1 MASYIF
7 RRLLQSI
14 PILIGI
20 AIISFMIVHIA
31 PGSPIDRFRSGRV
44 SPETI
49 RNLIRLYGL
58 DQPLLPIWVENG
70 MSLLFA
76 LVLMG
81 IAGLFSW
88 FTLRRMRGG
97 RTGLSVYL
105 PGLAALLLMG
115 ASLYVIF
122 TGFREWQL
130 LLTWPGQL
138 INWMVAFLQLWRPD
152 AWGYS
157 FTDGQPV
164 ISKIGERVPA
174 TLLLMGTSLLLTV
187 IIAIPVGILA
197 AVKQYSWTDKVITI
211 LATIGYAMPTFWL
224 GLVLKFVF
232 AFKLDV
238 FPLYGMHEFGQDSIP
253 DLAWHMVLP
262 VLTLTIVSVAGW
274 SRYMRSS
281 MLEVMRQDYVRT
293 AKAKGLENSRVL
305 FKHALRNAL
314 IPIVTL
320 LGLTIP
326 SLLVG
331 AAVTEAVFSWPGLG
345 GLGVTSVIERDY
357 PVVLAF
363 VMVGGAMVILGNLL
377 ADVLYA
383 FVDPRIT
390 Y

>member
-20 AIISFMIVHIA
+20 AIISFMIVHVA

-49 RNLIRLYGL
+49 QNLIRLYGL

-70 MSLLFA
+70 FGLLGA
-76 LVLMG
+76 LFLMG
-81 IAGLFSW
+81 LAGFLAW
-88 FTLRRMRGG
+88 FALRRMRHG
-97 RTGLSVYL
+97 RTGLAVAI
-105 PGLAALLLMG
+105 PGGVALLAIG
-115 ASLYVIF
+115 ASLYLIF
-122 TGFREWQL
+122 TGYRDWQVL
-130 LLTWPGQL
+130 VTWPGQL
-138 INWMVAFLQLWRPD
+138 INWMVAFVQVWRPD

-164 ISKIGERVPA
+164 IQKIADRVPY
-174 TLLLMGTSLLLTV
+174 TLELMGTALVLTV
-187 IIAIPVGILA
+187 IIAIPVGILG
-197 AVKQYSWTDKVITI
+197 AVRQYSWSDKVIMV

-224 GLVLKFVF
+224 GLVLKYIF
-232 AFKLDV
+232 AFQLDA
-238 FPLYGMHEFGQDSIP
+238 FPLFGRHEFGDDSLP
-253 DLAWHMVLP
+253 DLIWHMVLP
-262 VLTLTIVSVAGW
+262 VMTLTIVSVAGW

-293 AKAKGLENSRVL
+293 AKAKGLQNSRVL
-305 FKHALRNAL
+305 YKHALRNAL

-345 GLGVTSVIERDY
+345 SLGVNAVTERDY
-357 PVVLAF
+357 PLVLAF

-377 ADVLYA
+377 ADVLYG
-383 FVDPRIT
+383 FVDPRIK

>member
-49 RNLIRLYGL
+49 QNLIRLYGL
-58 DQPLLPIWVENG
+58 DQPLLPIWVDNG
-70 MSLLFA
+70 MSFLAA
-76 LVLMG
+76 LVLMAVAG
-81 IAGLFSW
+81 IASW
-88 FTLRRMRGG
+88 LALRGMRRG
-97 RTGLSVYL
+97 RTGLAIYV
-105 PGLAALLLMG
+105 PGGAALICMG
-115 ASLYVIF
+115 LSLYLIF
-122 TGFREWQL
+122 TTASQWQFVVS
-130 LLTWPGQL
+130 WPGQL
-138 INWMVAFLQLWRPD
+138 VSWMTSFMQVWRPD

-164 ISKIGERVPA
+164 IQKIGERIPA
-174 TLLLMGTSLLLTV
+174 TLLLMGTSLVLTV

-197 AVKQYSWTDKVITI
+197 AVKQYSWTDKIITI

-224 GLVLKFVF
+224 GLVLKYIFSF
-232 AFKLDV
+232 QLDA
-238 FPLYGMHEFGQDSIP
+238 FPLFGMHEFGDDSIP
-253 DLAWHMVLP
+253 DLVWHMVLP

-293 AKAKGLENSRVL
+293 AKAKGLQSSRVL
-305 FKHALRNAL
+305 YKHALRNAL

-326 SLLVG
+326 TLLVG
-331 AAVTEAVFSWPGLG
+331 AAVTEAVFTWPGLG

-357 PVVLAF
+357 PLVLAF
-363 VMVGGAMVILGNLL
+363 VMVGGFMVIVGNLL

-383 FVDPRIT
+383 FVDPRIK

>member
-20 AIISFMIVHIA
+20 AIISFLIVHMA

-70 MSLLFA
+70 FGLLLA

-81 IAGLFSW
+81 LAGVLAW
-88 FTLRRMRGG
+88 LTLRRMRGG
-97 RTGLSVYL
+97 RTGLSITA
-105 PGLAALLLMG
+105 PGLLAIVSMG
-115 ASLYVIF
+115 ASLYLII
-122 TGFREWQL
+122 TGFREWQIL
-130 LLTWPGQL
+130 VTWPGQL
-138 INWMVAFLQLWRPD
+138 INWMIAFVQVWRPD

-164 ISKIGERVPA
+164 IQKIAERVPY
-174 TLLLMGTSLLLTV
+174 TLELMGTALVLTV
-187 IIAIPVGILA
+187 IIAIPVGILG
-197 AVKQYSWTDKVITI
+197 AVRQYSWSDKIIMV

-224 GLVLKFVF
+224 GLVLKYIF
-232 AFKLDV
+232 AFQLDV
-238 FPLYGMHEFGQDSIP
+238 FPLFGRHEFGDDSIP
-253 DLAWHMVLP
+253 DLVWHAVLP

-293 AKAKGLENSRVL
+293 AKAKGLQTSKVL
-305 FKHALRNAL
+305 YKHALRNAL

-326 SLLVG
+326 TLLVG
-331 AAVTEAVFSWPGLG
+331 AAVTEYVFSWPGLG
-345 GLGVTSVIERDY
+345 SLSVTAVTERDY
-357 PVVLAF
+357 PLVLAT
-363 VMVGGAMVILGNLL
+363 VMVGGIMVIFGNLL
-377 ADVLYA
+377 ADVLYG
-383 FVDPRIT
+383 FVDPRIK

>member
-1 MASYIF
+1 MAAYIF

-20 AIISFMIVHIA
+20 AVISFMIVHIA

-58 DQPLLPIWVENG
+58 DQPLLPIWVDN
-70 MSLLFA
+70 
-76 LVLMG
+76 G
-81 IAGLFSW
+81 IALLISLVFLGVAGVLAW
-88 FTLRRMRGG
+88 YALRGMRRG
-97 RTGLSVYL
+97 RTGLSVYI
-105 PGLAALLLMG
+105 PGGISLLLMLG
-115 ASLYVIF
+115 SLYLIF
-122 TGFREWQL
+122 TTASQWQVL
-130 LLTWPGQL
+130 ITWPGQL
-138 INWMVAFLQLWRPD
+138 ISWMAAFVQVWRPD

-164 ISKIGERVPA
+164 ITKIGERVPY
-174 TLLLMGTSLLLTV
+174 TLELMGISLILTV
-187 IIAIPVGILA
+187 VIAIPVGILG
-197 AVKQYSWTDKVITI
+197 AVRQYSWTDKIITV

-224 GLVLKFVF
+224 GLVLKYIF
-232 AFKLDV
+232 AFKLDL
-238 FPLYGMHEFGQDSIP
+238 FPLYGRHEFGDDSVV
-253 DLAWHMVLP
+253 DLLWHLVLP
-262 VLTLTIVSVAGW
+262 VMTLTIVSVAGW

-305 FKHALRNAL
+305 YKHALRNAL

-357 PVVLAF
+357 PLVLAF
-363 VMVGGAMVILGNLL
+363 VMVGGVMVILGNLL

>member
-58 DQPLLPIWVENG
+58 DQPLLPLWVDNG
-70 MSLLFA
+70 MSLLAAIVFMA
-76 LVLMG
+76 A
-81 IAGLFSW
+81 AGLLAW
-88 FTLRRMRGG
+88 FTLRRMRNG
-97 RTGLSVYL
+97 RTGLSVYV
-105 PGLAALLLMG
+105 PGGLALLLMG
-115 ASLYVIF
+115 GSLYLIF
-122 TGFREWQL
+122 TGFREWQVL
-130 LLTWPGQL
+130 VTWPGQL
-138 INWMVAFLQLWRPD
+138 INWMVAFVQIGRVD

-164 ISKIGERVPA
+164 ITKLGERVPA
-174 TLLLMGTSLLLTV
+174 TLLLMGTSLFLTV

-197 AVKQYSWTDKVITI
+197 AVRQYSWTDKIITI
-211 LATIGYAMPTFWL
+211 MATIGYAMPTFWL

-253 DLAWHMVLP
+253 DLVWHMVLP
-262 VLTLTIVSVAGW
+262 VMTLTIVSVAGW

-305 FKHALRNAL
+305 YKHALRNAL

>member
-1 MASYIF
+1 MANYIF

-49 RNLIRLYGL
+49 QNLIRLYGL

-70 MSLLFA
+70 FSLLISLF
-76 LVLMG
+76 LMA
-81 IAGLFSW
+81 IAGVLAW
-88 FTLRRMRGG
+88 LALRAMRRG
-97 RTGLSVYL
+97 RTGLSVYA
-105 PGLAALLLMG
+105 PGLVALLLMG
-115 ASLYVIF
+115 ASLYFIF
-122 TGFREWQL
+122 TGYQEWQL

-138 INWMVAFLQLWRPD
+138 VSWMTAFVQVWRPD

-164 ISKIGERVPA
+164 ITKIAERIPY
-174 TLLLMGTSLLLTV
+174 TLELMGTSLFLTV
-187 IIAIPVGILA
+187 IIAIPVGILG
-197 AVKQYSWTDKVITI
+197 AVRQYSWSDKVIMV

-224 GLVLKFVF
+224 GLVLKYIF
-232 AFKLDV
+232 AFQLDA
-238 FPLYGMHEFGQDSIP
+238 FPLFGRHEFGDESIV
-253 DLAWHMVLP
+253 DLVWHMVLP

-293 AKAKGLENSRVL
+293 AKAKGLQTSKVL
-305 FKHALRNAL
+305 YKHALRNAL

-326 SLLVG
+326 TLLVG
-331 AAVTEAVFSWPGLG
+331 AAVTESVFSWPGLG
-345 GLGVTSVIERDY
+345 SLGVTAVTERDY
-357 PVVLAF
+357 PLVLAF
-363 VMVGGAMVILGNLL
+363 VMVGGIMVILGNLL
-377 ADVLYA
+377 ADVLYG
-383 FVDPRIT
+383 FVDPRIK

>member
-49 RNLIRLYGL
+49 QNLIRLYGL

-70 MSLLFA
+70 FSLLGAIFLMA
-76 LVLMG
+76 L
-81 IAGLFSW
+81 AGFLAW
-88 FTLRRMRGG
+88 FTLRRMRHG
-97 RTGLSVYL
+97 RTGLAVTV
-105 PGLAALLLMG
+105 PGGMALLAMG
-115 ASLYVIF
+115 ASLYLIF
-122 TGFREWQL
+122 TGFREWQVIV
-130 LLTWPGQL
+130 TWPGQL
-138 INWMVAFLQLWRPD
+138 INWMTAFVQVWRPD

-164 ISKIGERVPA
+164 IQKIAERIPY
-174 TLLLMGTSLLLTV
+174 TLELMGTALVLTV
-187 IIAIPVGILA
+187 IIAIPVGILG
-197 AVKQYSWTDKVITI
+197 AVRQYSWADKIIMV

-224 GLVLKFVF
+224 GLVLKYVF
-232 AFKLDV
+232 AFQLDA
-238 FPLYGMHEFGQDSIP
+238 FPLFGRHEFGDDSLP
-253 DLAWHMVLP
+253 DLIWHMVLP

-293 AKAKGLENSRVL
+293 AKAKGLQNSRVL
-305 FKHALRNAL
+305 YKHALRNAL

-345 GLGVTSVIERDY
+345 SLGVNAVTERDY
-357 PVVLAF
+357 PLVLAF

-377 ADVLYA
+377 ADVLYG
-383 FVDPRIT
+383 FVDPRIK

>member
-20 AIISFMIVHIA
+20 AIISFLIVHMA

-70 MSLLFA
+70 FGLLLA

-81 IAGLFSW
+81 LAGVLAW
-88 FTLRRMRGG
+88 LTLRRMRGG
-97 RTGLSVYL
+97 RTGLSITA
-105 PGLAALLLMG
+105 PGLLAIVSVG
-115 ASLYVIF
+115 ASLYLIV
-122 TGFREWQL
+122 TGFREWQIL
-130 LLTWPGQL
+130 VTWPGQL
-138 INWMVAFLQLWRPD
+138 INWMIAFVQVWRPD

-164 ISKIGERVPA
+164 IQKIAERVPY
-174 TLLLMGTSLLLTV
+174 TLELMGTALVLTV
-187 IIAIPVGILA
+187 IIAIPVGILG
-197 AVKQYSWTDKVITI
+197 AVRQYSWLDKIIMV

-224 GLVLKFVF
+224 GLVLKYIF
-232 AFKLDV
+232 AFQLDV
-238 FPLYGMHEFGQDSIP
+238 FPLFGRHEFGDDSIV
-253 DLAWHMVLP
+253 DLVWHMVLP
-262 VLTLTIVSVAGW
+262 VMTLTIVSVAGW

-293 AKAKGLENSRVL
+293 AKAKGLQTSRVL
-305 FKHALRNAL
+305 YKHALRNAL

-331 AAVTEAVFSWPGLG
+331 AAVTEYVFSWPGLG
-345 GLGVTSVIERDY
+345 SLGVTAVIERDY
-357 PVVLAF
+357 PQVLAF
-363 VMVGGAMVILGNLL
+363 VMVGGTMVILGNLL
-377 ADVLYA
+377 ADVLYG
-383 FVDPRIT
+383 FVDPRIK

>member
-49 RNLIRLYGL
+49 ANLIRLYGL

-70 MSLLFA
+70 FGLLVA

-81 IAGLFSW
+81 LAGVFAWL
-88 FTLRRMRGG
+88 TLRRMGRGRKG
-97 RTGLSVYL
+97 TAIAV
-105 PGLAALLLMG
+105 PGLLALLLMG
-115 ASLYVIF
+115 GALYLIF
-122 TGFREWQL
+122 TGFREWQVVL
-130 LLTWPGQL
+130 SWPGQL
-138 INWMVAFLQLWRPD
+138 VNWMTAFVQVWRPD

-164 ISKIGERVPA
+164 ITKIAERIPY
-174 TLLLMGTSLLLTV
+174 TLELMGTALFLTV
-187 IIAIPVGILA
+187 IIAIPVGILG
-197 AVKQYSWTDKVITI
+197 AVRQYTWADKIIMV

-224 GLVLKFVF
+224 GLVLKYIF
-232 AFKLDV
+232 AFQLDV
-238 FPLYGMHEFGQDSIP
+238 FPLFGRHEFGDDSIP
-253 DLAWHMVLP
+253 DLVWHMVLP

-293 AKAKGLENSRVL
+293 AKAKGLQTSKVL
-305 FKHALRNAL
+305 YKHALRNAL

-326 SLLVG
+326 TLLVG
-331 AAVTEAVFSWPGLG
+331 AAVTEYVFSWPGLG
-345 GLGVTSVIERDY
+345 SLGVTAVTERDY
-357 PVVLAF
+357 PLVLAF
-363 VMVGGAMVILGNLL
+363 VMVGGIMVILGNLL
-377 ADVLYA
+377 ADVLYG
-383 FVDPRIT
+383 FVDPRIK